1 MVDFSNVSERK
12 SDASSG
18 HAVIARNGCGV
29 WTGPSL
35 VKADRTKVAVD
46 DDRFVVLRSRQER
59 SRGAGRRRGRSS
71 SNSSNSS
78 SSSSR

>member
-18 HAVIARNGCGV
+18 HAVIARNGCEV

-35 VKADRTKVAVD
+35 VKADRTKVVVD
-46 DDRFVVLRSRQER
+46 DDRFVVLRSREER
-59 SRGAGRRRGRSS
+59 SRVAGRRR
-71 SNSSNSS
+71 SS
-78 SSSSR
+78 SSTIGSTE